1 VQEMMD
7 QVAAATAG
15 ENQIGIQQIQDAVA
29 SLDHGMEKIIV
40 LGDEVSAVGERLLND
55 SHALVQVTVEQKK
68 LEDIPPQKF
77 IHYYGD
83 K

>member
-29 SLDHGMEKIIV
+29 SLDHGMEKIIA
-40 LGDEVSAVGERLLND
+40 LGDEVSAVGERLLNA
-55 SHALVQVTVEQKK
+55 SH
-68 LEDIPPQKF
+68 
-77 IHYYGD
+77 
-83 K
+83 